1 MSRKFARSLL
11 MILTIGLIL
20 QEHKVCAQNVAR
32 DTLNITIKEAEEQ
45 FLKNN
50 LSLLAGRFNID
61 HAKAEVITASLFS
74 NPEFGFENILFNP
87 ETKKFFD
94 MSYDG
99 GQYTGSISQL
109 FVTAGKRNKNINLAK
124 IGVQQSEY
132 EFFDLLRTLKYSLR
146 TDFYKIYYKEQS
158 AKVYQEEINSL
169 STTLAVF
176 NQQYQKGN
184 IAQNEVLRIQ
194 SQLYTLQTEL
204 NDLRDEI
211 DDVQSE
217 FKILIRA
224 KPQCF
229 ILPNMELNI
238 TVKNV
243 LEEVPYRSLLDSA
256 YANRYDLK
264 IAKSAVEYSNLNL
277 KLQHAMAIPDIT
289 VGLTFDKLGSTVRN
303 YSGLGIS
310 IPLPLFNRNQG
321 AIKQAKIAVKSSVN
335 SLQQQKDQIESEL
348 DNSFQSASRLERLY
362 NSFDPKFTENF
373 THLIEEVVKNYQK
386 KNISLLEFL
395 DFYDSYKTNT
405 LQMNSLQLNRINSLE
420 ELNFVAG
427 TQFFNK

>member
-1 MSRKFARSLL
+1 MSRKFARTLL
-11 MILTIGLIL
+11 ILLTIGIIF
-20 QEHKVCAQNVAR
+20 QEQRACAQKVAR
-32 DTLNITIKEAEEQ
+32 DTLSITIKEAEAE
-45 FLKNN
+45 FLQNN

-61 HAKAEVITASLFS
+61 HAKAEVITAGLFN

-124 IGVQQSEY
+124 IGVKQSEY
-132 EFFDLLRTLKYSLR
+132 EFFDLLRTLKYTLR

-217 FKILIRA
+217 FKLLIRVS
-224 KPQCF
+224 PQRY
-229 ILPNMELNI
+229 ILPKMELNI
-238 TVKNV
+238 ATKNV
-243 LEEVPYRSLLDSA
+243 LEEVPYKSLLDSA

-264 IAKSAVEYSNLNL
+264 IAKSAVDYSNLNL

-303 YSGLGIS
+303 YSGLGVS

-321 AIKQAKIAVKSSVN
+321 GIKQAKIAIKSSMN
-335 SLQQQKDQIESEL
+335 SLQQQKDEIESEL
-348 DNSFQSASRLERLY
+348 DNSFQAAFRLERLY
-362 NSFDPKFTENF
+362 NSFDPKFTANF
-373 THLIEEVVKNYQK
+373 THLIEEVAKNYQK
-386 KNISLLEFL
+386 RNISLLEFL

-405 LQMNSLQLNRINSLE
+405 LQMNSMELNRINSLE
-420 ELNFVAG
+420 ELNFITG